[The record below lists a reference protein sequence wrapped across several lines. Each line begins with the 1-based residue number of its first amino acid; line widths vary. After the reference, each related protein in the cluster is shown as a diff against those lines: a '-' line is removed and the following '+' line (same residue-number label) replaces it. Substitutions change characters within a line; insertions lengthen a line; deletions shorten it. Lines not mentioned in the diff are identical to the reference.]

1 MESFRQQVESIRPT
15 PKTTEQVNAENL
27 CRISALAECAE
38 AFIKDAVL
46 REAQRTYQGKRLKVN
61 MALNMYLPHIGC
73 LEIAL
78 NRGQYM
84 EGMNQNNRSPL
95 VDIKDTSKRRMFST
109 VSTQHICLTST
120 ARAVRNALIDRLS
133 DSGFSFGEWMVS
145 PIPNNYYDDSYSS
158 PNEPPFV
165 GVTPIDKCT
174 LFHLPVT
181 VLHSSSD
188 SSLLTF
194 KTEDMRKGESIRCWQ
209 AQLLL
214 PFTYE

>member
-78 NRGQYM
+78 NRGQYR

-95 VDIKDTSKRRMFST
+95 VDIKDTSERRIRKRS
-109 VSTQHICLTST
+109 
-120 ARAVRNALIDRLS
+120 DR
-133 DSGFSFGEWMVS
+133 F
-145 PIPNNYYDDSYSS
+145 I
-158 PNEPPFV
+158 
-165 GVTPIDKCT
+165 K
-174 LFHLPVT
+174 H
-181 VLHSSSD
+181 
-188 SSLLTF
+188 
-194 KTEDMRKGESIRCWQ
+194 
-209 AQLLL
+209 
-214 PFTYE
+214 